1 MSAGDWPWR
10 APARRAIVRRPVLLA
25 LLKTLRP
32 RQWIK
37 NLFVAVPLMFGHL
50 LTDKTSLLVTAGAVA
65 LFCLISGCV
74 YILNDLVDVEK
85 DRAHPKKRHRPIPS
99 GKLPEVVARRFAV
112 VCVPVCLAVAYFL
125 QPWYALALGGYFA
138 LNLAYSFKLKQ
149 IAYLDVLS
157 IAAGFILR
165 VLAGAWALQVP
176 ASLWLLACTGLLAM
190 FLGFG
195 KRAHELAAG
204 ERATTQRSALA
215 GYDLPTLRV
224 ILYVLAATT
233 LGVYTAYTLS
243 EHVVAL
249 FGSNRLVYTVGFG
262 VVGIGRFIHLATT
275 RHEAESPTEEMLKDP
290 LFMLNFVAWLGL
302 LAAIL
307 YGWV

>member
-1 MSAGDWPWR
+1 MTLDRVGEPFAFAGEDAWDCALLGGATLDFNVMIDR
-10 APARRAIVRRPVLLA
+10 AQWTATARRCEP
-25 LLKTLRP
+25 
-32 RQWIK
+32 
-37 NLFVAVPLMFGHL
+37 
-50 LTDKTSLLVTAGAVA
+50 GAVEA
-65 LFCLISGCV
+65 T
-74 YILNDLVDVEK
+74 
-85 DRAHPKKRHRPIPS
+85 
-99 GKLPEVVARRFAV
+99 
-112 VCVPVCLAVAYFL
+112 
-125 QPWYALALGGYFA
+125 YALALGGYFA

-165 VLAGAWALQVP
+165 VLAGAWALRVP

-262 VVGIGRFIHLATT
+262 VVGIVRFIHLATT

-290 LFMLNFVAWLGL
+290 LFMLNFAAWLGL
-302 LAAIL
+302 LRGRWL
-307 YGWV
+307 S

>member
-1 MSAGDWPWR
+1 
-10 APARRAIVRRPVLLA
+10 
-25 LLKTLRP
+25 
-32 RQWIK
+32 
-37 NLFVAVPLMFGHL
+37 MFGQR
-50 LTDKTSLLVTAGAVA
+50 LTDPTSLLITAGAVA

-74 YILNDLVDVEK
+74 YVLNDLVDVEK
-85 DRAHPKKRHRPIPS
+85 DRAHPKKRNRPIPS
-99 GKLPEVVARRFAV
+99 GQLPETVARRFVVVAV
-112 VCVPVCLAVAYFL
+112 PLFLGLGYWL
-125 QPWYALALGGYFA
+125 QPAYAAALAGYFA
-138 LNLAYSFKLKQ
+138 LNLAYSFRLKQ
-149 IAYLDVLS
+149 IAYIDVIS

-165 VLAGAWALQVP
+165 VVAGAFALQVP

-204 ERATTQRSALA
+204 EGATRQRSALA
-215 GYDLPTLRV
+215 GYNLPTLRV
-224 ILYVLAATT
+224 ALYVLAAVT

-243 EHVVAL
+243 DHVVAL

-262 VVGIGRFIHLATT
+262 AIGVIRFIHLATT
-275 RHEAESPTEEMLKDP
+275 RHDAESPTEEMLKDP
-290 LFMLNFVAWLGL
+290 LFMLNFLAWLGL